1 MSRTDVI
8 KVAGI
13 LAKNWDGETGL
24 QPFIDAAGSM
34 VDDIVAYDEDSV
46 MTAAKLEIVERYVA
60 AHLYACQD
68 PMYRSKN
75 TGRAGASFHGD
86 SGLSLDF
93 TPYGQTAQDLD
104 VSGYLRANQKS
115 GIVGAAWLGKPPSD
129 QIDYVDR
136 D

>member
-13 LAKNWDGETGL
+13 LAGNWDGTTGL
-24 QPFIDAAGSM
+24 QPFIDAAGNL
-34 VDDIVAYDEDSV
+34 VDDIVTYDEDGV
-46 MTAAKLEIVERYVA
+46 MSAAKLEIVERYVA
-60 AHLYACQD
+60 AHFYACQD
-68 PMYRSKN
+68 PMYRGRN
-75 TGRAGASFHGD
+75 TGKAGGQFHGD

-104 VSGYLRANQKS
+104 VSGYLRANQKG
-115 GIVGAAWLGKPPSD
+115 GIVSAAWLGRPPSE
-129 QIDYVDR
+129 QTDYVDR